1 MRELDRIADE
11 LHHAMTGGAWYGPA
25 LKELLVGI
33 DGTDAFQ
40 RVPGAPHT
48 IHELVLHITVWLD
61 VVHRRLHGEVSSPTP
76 AEDWPEAKTGQLT
89 WTDALRRLDEAAARL
104 QDTLRTLSDDVL
116 TRTVVGKEYDAYHM
130 LHGMVQHTVYHTGQ
144 IALLKRLL

>member
-11 LHHAMTGGAWYGPA
+11 LRRALIGDAWHGPA
-25 LKELLVGI
+25 LREVLVGI

-40 RVPGAPHT
+40 LPPGATHT

-61 VVHRRLHGEVSSPTP
+61 VVRRRLQGEAFEPT
-76 AEDWPEAKTGQLT
+76 ATQDWPEAETGQLS
-89 WTDALRRLDEAAARL
+89 WSDALRGLDEAAARL
-104 QDTLRTLSDDVL
+104 QDTVRSLSDDVL
-116 TRTVVGKEYDAYHM
+116 TRAVAGKDYDAYHM
-130 LHGMVQHTVYHTGQ
+130 LHGVVQHTAYHTGQ